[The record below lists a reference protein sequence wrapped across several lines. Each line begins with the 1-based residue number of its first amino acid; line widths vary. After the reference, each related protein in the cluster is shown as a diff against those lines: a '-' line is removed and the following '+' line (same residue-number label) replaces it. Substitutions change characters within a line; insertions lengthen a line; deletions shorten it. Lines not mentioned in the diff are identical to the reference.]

1 MNKAIGRSALGAVLA
16 ALLSLGTIS
25 MPAAANGCLGFE
37 EAGTSGDP
45 KPVAPVSDPALLRT
59 QICSLTSC

>member
-1 MNKAIGRSALGAVLA
+1 MKKAIGRSALGAVLA

-45 KPVAPVSDPALLRT
+45 KLVESVTDLALL
-59 QICSLTSC
+59 